1 MAWSLAVV
9 TKFRFGCLGFCI
21 DFSLT
26 LRQIFSIMSL
36 LVIILGLLTG
46 TLLAAIVGL
55 IGSHRAIGFGWAFL
69 LSVVF
74 SPLIGLIVTL
84 FFQKLPDRNR
94 KWGCFGAII
103 GFIALFLVLVLASI
117 LIPGCLDHL
126 QSFYQSLK

>member
-1 MAWSLAVV
+1 
-9 TKFRFGCLGFCI
+9 
-21 DFSLT
+21 
-26 LRQIFSIMSL
+26 MSL

-55 IGSHRAIGFGWAFL
+55 IGSHRTIGFGWAFL

-94 KWGCFGAII
+94 KWGCFGALI
-103 GFIALFLVLVLASI
+103 GFIVLLLVLVLVSV
-117 LIPGCLDHL
+117 LIPGSLDNL

>member
-1 MAWSLAVV
+1 
-9 TKFRFGCLGFCI
+9 
-21 DFSLT
+21 
-26 LRQIFSIMSL
+26 MSL

-55 IGSHRAIGFGWAFL
+55 IGSHRNIGFGWAFL

-84 FFQKLPDRNR
+84 FSQKLPDRNR

-103 GFIALFLVLVLASI
+103 GFIAFFLVLILASV
-117 LIPGCLDHL
+117 LIPGRLDHL

>member
-1 MAWSLAVV
+1 
-9 TKFRFGCLGFCI
+9 
-21 DFSLT
+21 
-26 LRQIFSIMSL
+26 MSL

-55 IGSHRAIGFGWAFL
+55 IGSHRNIGFGWAFL
-69 LSVVF
+69 LSVLF

-84 FFQKLPDRNR
+84 CTQKLPDENR

-103 GFIALFLVLVLASI
+103 GFIALFLVLVLVSV